1 MKNVFVFLCY
11 LFCHILGEVL
21 NVLVFFWLR
30 VKLIT
35 FLFLHAYLWG
45 RERSVS
51 VMLEIRQRFAFLN
64 SC

>member
-35 FLFLHAYLWG
+35 FLFLHACLWG